1 MRPSA
6 PDQWPQVSAR
16 QLRMGRVA
24 GQQQQAC
31 NCRECECPKAGSGQ
45 AGLAVT
51 TATVCEDH
59 TKWETSRQESRL
71 IVTSNVLIAH
81 WCMLDISTQQT
92 QMGSFFDGISA
103 DSLLADSSS
112 CKLDR
117 SALHIPLMMHQLISV
132 LYTQHTRLI
141 HEVMG

>member
-59 TKWETSRQESRL
+59 TKWETSRQESHL

-81 WCMLDISTQQT
+81 WCMLDIRTQQT
-92 QMGSFFDGISA
+92 QMGCFFDGISGSRVDQHFRRGDTSIQRSSA
-103 DSLLADSSS
+103 PHSTNCMLLKIDPA
-112 CKLDR
+112 
-117 SALHIPLMMHQLISV
+117 
-132 LYTQHTRLI
+132 
-141 HEVMG
+141 